1 MLRLIVDAGIETPSP
16 PWPFT
21 SSSSASSSF
30 VFCIPCIGRGGPK
43 EKIDTP
49 RPVYRMIIAPP
60 NTPQF
65 HALAPPMSAPSALD
79 PMDLSALERA
89 LPVPSRSSLPTSTP
103 IPTMYCANCN
113 LRYAPEWYHHEPRRC
128 FFCMRFRSPQVTRY
142 ALLYETPWY
151 FIQSGEA
158 EPHDY
163 YTTYFALLHRW
174 ADQRRLPFTT
184 REAEYQEYL
193 WLMIRD

>member
-1 MLRLIVDAGIETPSP
+1 MLRRTVDASAETTSPPSP
-16 PWPFT
+16 FIFL
-21 SSSSASSSF
+21 SSASSSF
-30 VFCIPCIGRGGPK
+30 VFCTPCIGRGPK

-49 RPVYRMIIAPP
+49 RPAYRMIIAPP

-65 HALAPPMSAPSALD
+65 HASAAQAMSAPLALD

-89 LPVPSRSSLPTSTP
+89 LPVPSRSSLPTGHT
-103 IPTMYCANCN
+103 IYCANCN
-113 LRYAPEWYHHEPRRC
+113 LRYAPNWYHHEPRRC

-151 FIQSGEA
+151 FIQSGETDA
-158 EPHDY
+158 HEY
-163 YTTYFALLHRW
+163 YTTYFTLLHRW
-174 ADQRRLPFTT
+174 ADQRRLPFTA

-193 WLMIRD
+193 WLMIRE